1 MTKNIIPSDKKQES
15 RMGNPGKNNEFVGS
29 RQGGPKEQAR
39 TKQESIKHHNP
50 EYFKRQ
56 SDRKN
61 ADNSNENVG
70 RGVGQT
76 GTMDKRRDNNIPA
89 RKDVPI
95 QRDFNHKQKNIG
107 NDPGRGVGCV
117 GRDSAPSAMKQ
128 FSKGTMY

>member
-1 MTKNIIPSDKKQES
+1 MSQTIIPQSSNQKHPAENQKYVSS
-15 RMGNPGKNNEFVGS
+15 RAGAPE
-29 RQGGPKEQAR
+29 EQSR
-39 TKQESIKHHNP
+39 TKQASIKHKNP

-61 ADNSNENVG
+61 MDN
-70 RGVGQT
+70 QL
-76 GTMDKRRDNNIPA
+76 PA

-95 QRDFNHKQKNIG
+95 QRDFNHRQNNIG
-107 NDPGRGVGCV
+107 NDPGRGTGQV

>member
-1 MTKNIIPSDKKQES
+1 
-15 RMGNPGKNNEFVGS
+15 MGNPGKNNVFVSS
-29 RQGGPKEQAR
+29 RGGGPAEQSR
-39 TKQESIKHHNP
+39 TKQASIKHQNP

-61 ADNSNENVG
+61 TDNSNENVG

-76 GTMDKRRDNNIPA
+76 GSMDRKRDNQIPA

-95 QRDFNHKQKNIG
+95 QRDFNHKQPNIG
-107 NDPGRGVGCV
+107 KDPGRGTGQV